1 MTELHAIASRIR
13 SKNAGPFWITVDIF
27 CDTPDI
33 FAQVAVALSARRVA
47 DHLQLDAAHLK
58 RFEMPALNVLK
69 FSFPRPY
76 PQGSLRDRDMHGA
89 QVAVVFGGL
98 EV

>member
-1 MTELHAIASRIR
+1 MAELREVASRIR

-27 CDTPDI
+27 CNEPETL
-33 FAQVAVALSARRVA
+33 ARVAAALPVETVA
-47 DHLQLDAAHLK
+47 DHLQLDVTRLK
-58 RFEMPALNVLK
+58 RFEMPTLNVLK
-69 FSFPRPY
+69 FSFPRPH

-89 QVAVVFGGL
+89 QVAVLFLGL

>member
-1 MTELHAIASRIR
+1 MAELHAIASRIR

-33 FAQVAVALSARRVA
+33 FAQVTAALSTRRVA

-89 QVAVVFGGL
+89 QVAVLFEGL